1 MSEVDAEP
9 IRWKAHAR
17 IEKWSNEAV
26 AHTQR
31 ITGRDIVTGDLM
43 TEIGLSPDDVV
54 EVPDNLVTT
63 AGLQRITNLIIGAGG
78 QALTQTATRLGVGN
92 SSATAAVGQTDLQ
105 AAAGAT
111 NRLFKVLDTAPTAV
125 NGVMTFKTTFQTGDA
140 NFVWNEWALDV
151 GTPTVTDG
159 TTVNALLVNRRVPGT
174 SMGTKTSGAWT
185 LTVTIT
191 LS

>member
-1 MSEVDAEP
+1 MSVDVKQEP
-9 IRWKAHAR
+9 IRWRAHATV
-17 IEKWSNEAV
+17 EKWTDEQVDAV
-26 AHTQR
+26 RA
-31 ITGRDIVTGDLM
+31 ITGLSNPDGDALRFHFDPAE
-43 TEIGLSPDDVV
+43 TV

-78 QALTQTATRLGVGN
+78 QALTQTATRIGVGN
-92 SSATAAVGQTDLQ
+92 SSTAAAVGQTDLV

-111 NRLFKVLDTAPTAV
+111 NRQFKILDVAPTAV
-125 NGVMTFKTTFQTGDA
+125 NGQMTFKATFQTGEA
-140 NFVWNEWALDV
+140 NFAWNEWALDV
-151 GTPTVTDG
+151 GAPTVTDG
-159 TTVNALLVNRRVPGT
+159 TTVNALMVNRRVPGT